1 MSSKRYRAH
10 IIIALVLLI
19 GWIANETLVTE
30 SIAQT
35 SDTLIGE
42 DPMSIS
48 SVDSL
53 EIESMVITENDSASI
68 LAEESTSKPTWT
80 SILPP
85 VVAIAIALILKQV
98 LISLFIGVWMG
109 AWLVGG
115 SSLTGIFTGFF
126 DTLSVY
132 IVPGIADPDRVS
144 IMVFT
149 LMIGGMVGIITAN
162 GGIRGIIEKLMT
174 VVKTRIQG
182 QLVTSLMGFLVFFD
196 DYANTM
202 IVGNTMRPLTDR
214 LVITRAKLAYLVDS
228 TAAPIATIALVSTW
242 IGAMVAYIAAAEA
255 NMPNYTE
262 AAYLV
267 FINSLPYNFYAFF
280 AIAFVLMIASTGRDF
295 GPMLTSR
302 MNLLKA
308 KTDPEFDTYHIY
320 HKDEAEVID
329 EKEKTSHWLN
339 AAIPILVLIVSTI
352 AGLFIT
358 GEGSTLQ
365 EIIGSANSYKALVW
379 GGLIA
384 MATASILSLGQRL
397 LSHEEMLKGMLKG
410 MHVMF
415 DGLMILVMAW
425 ALSDVTA
432 ALGTAGYLVSVFEG
446 VLNPYWVPVIIFI
459 ISAGTSFATGS
470 SWGTMGILMPI
481 SVPLV
486 WNLAIGTGLPPEV
499 ANELIYASVS
509 AVLAGS
515 VWGDHCSPISDT
527 TILSSIASQCDHI
540 EHVRTQL
547 PYAMVAGVVS
557 VAAIIAATV
566 LDISP
571 WVIYPVGIAILLGV
585 IFRFGKFASL
595 EDPKDKQ
602 KDLAG

>member
-1 MSSKRYRAH
+1 MSVQKYRTH
-10 IIIALVLLI
+10 LLLVLVVLI
-19 GWIANETLVTE
+19 GWF
-30 SIAQT
+30 AQ
-35 SDTLIGE
+35 
-42 DPMSIS
+42 
-48 SVDSL
+48 DSL
-53 EIESMVITENDSASI
+53 LTDTTVALQDSVASTVVVEES
-68 LAEESTSKPTWT
+68 AEEMSDAVAAAEEESKPDWT

-85 VVAIAIALILKQV
+85 ILAIAIALILKQV
-98 LISLFIGVWMG
+98 LISLFLGVWLG
-109 AWLVGG
+109 AWLITGG
-115 SSLTGIFTGFF
+115 SLSGIFTGFF
-126 DTLSVY
+126 DTISVY

-144 IMVFT
+144 IIVFT
-149 LMIGGMVGIITAN
+149 LLIGGMVGIITAN
-162 GGIRGIIEKLMT
+162 GGIRGIINVLMKF
-174 VVKTRIQG
+174 VKTRIQG
-182 QLVTSLMGFLVFFD
+182 QIVTSFLGFLVFFD

-202 IVGNTMRPLTDR
+202 IVGNTMRPLTDK
-214 LVITRAKLAYLVDS
+214 LTITRAKLAYLVDS
-228 TAAPIATIALVSTW
+228 TAAPVATIALVSTW

-255 NMPNYTE
+255 NMPDYTE

-280 AIAFVLMIASTGRDF
+280 AIAFVLMIAGSGRDF

-302 MNLLKA
+302 MNLLRA
-308 KTDPEFDTYHIY
+308 KTDPEYDTYKIY
-320 HKDEAEVID
+320 HKDETEEI
-329 EKEKTSHWLN
+329 EKVESESSWLN
-339 AAIPILVLIVSTI
+339 AAIPIVVLVVSTI

-358 GEGSTLQ
+358 GSGSTIQ
-365 EIIGSANSYKALVW
+365 DIIGSADSYKALVW
-379 GGLIA
+379 GGLLA
-384 MATASILSLGQRL
+384 MATAGVMTIVQGL

-425 ALSDVTA
+425 ALSDVTV
-432 ALGTAGYLVSVFEG
+432 ALGTADYLVSVFDG
-446 VLNPYWVPVIIFI
+446 VLNPYWVPVIIFV

-486 WNLAIGTGLPPEV
+486 WNLGITAGLPPEV

-547 PYAMVAGVVS
+547 PYAIVVGVVS
-557 VAAIIAATV
+557 ILAIICSTV

-571 WVIYPVGIAILLGV
+571 WIIYPAGLAILFGV
-585 IFRFGKFASL
+585 LLKFGRFASL
-595 EDPKDKQ
+595 EDNNDPK
-602 KDLAG
+602 KDMAG